1 MLGLSNPDNILL
13 FFQLNILNFTLKG
26 DQGGPLTVPGDA
38 ERVVIGIHSYTFSL
52 GCELG
57 WPAVYTRTGLFL
69 DWIQANTNL
78 VLL

>member
-1 MLGLSNPDNILL
+1 MLCLSNDTLL
-13 FFQLNILNFTLKG
+13 ISQLNILDFSLKG
-26 DQGGPLTVPGDA
+26 DQGGPLTVPGDV

-69 DWIQANTNL
+69 DWIQANTDL